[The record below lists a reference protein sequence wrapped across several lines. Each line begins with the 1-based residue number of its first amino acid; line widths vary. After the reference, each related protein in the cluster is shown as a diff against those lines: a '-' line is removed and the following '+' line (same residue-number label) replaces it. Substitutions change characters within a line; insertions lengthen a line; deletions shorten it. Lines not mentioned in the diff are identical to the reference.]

1 MKKFIAVLTILIL
14 SANIVNAKEYDQDEI
29 NMNLEQ
35 TEKAAKIEDTL
46 RENGYPD
53 YYGGVYISDDS
64 THVVMLI
71 VEDELPTD
79 KDSKEYMMLEDIINE
94 NQNLEIKY
102 VENSYKKLQEIDN
115 SLNEYIEE
123 NKITGHYVDVINN
136 KVGVSVKDLE
146 KRNIYNVKNE
156 MPQALSNVL
165 TFEKTKRIEMNSIDA
180 GQGIIA
186 GGKDNCSMG
195 YRVKIN
201 NKEGYITAAHCFS
214 GLNDASTGGT
224 VKKWR
229 KGGTI
234 DAAFVEIISNY
245 LLIQNPTNN
254 LKYTKGVIT
263 KLNTNAAPTL
273 IVNQV
278 IAKAGVTTGYTT
290 GKILKVSETIAFD
303 GYTINNMISA
313 DYYGTFGD
321 SGGVV
326 FIPKNVNG
334 GATVIGIHIAARDN
348 DDGHDRLAV
357 KSSEIEK
364 AFKYTRY

>member
-1 MKKFIAVLTILIL
+1 MKKFITVLTILIL
-14 SANIVNAKEYDQDEI
+14 STNIVNAKEYDQDEI
-29 NMNLEQ
+29 DMNLEQ
-35 TEKAAKIEDTL
+35 AEKAAKIEDTL
-46 RENGYPD
+46 RESGYPD

-102 VENSYKKLQEIDN
+102 VDNSYKKLQEIDN
-115 SLNEYIEE
+115 SLNEYMED
-123 NKITGHYVDVINN
+123 NKITGHYVDIINN

-146 KRNIYNVKNE
+146 RRTIDNVKNE
-156 MPQALSNVL
+156 MSQAISNVL
-165 TFEKTKRIEMNSIDA
+165 TFEKTKKIETNSIDA

-224 VKKWR
+224 VKKWSR
-229 KGGTI
+229 GGSL

-245 LLIQNPTNN
+245 LLIQNPTND

-278 IAKAGVTTGYTT
+278 IAKVGVKTGYTS
-290 GKILKVSETIAFD
+290 GKILKVNESEKIDNITHTNLF
-303 GYTINNMISA
+303 SA
-313 DYYGTFGD
+313 DYKASGGD

-334 GATVIGIHIAARDN
+334 GATVIGIHIATRDN
-348 DDGHDRLAV
+348 DYATDKLAV
-357 KSSEIEK
+357 KSSEIAK